1 MSTESQHNNK
11 RIAKN
16 ALMLYVRMLF
26 TLAVGLYTSRVV
38 LKVLGVSDF
47 GLYNV
52 VGGIVTIFTFLNG
65 TLTTGTQ
72 RFLSYA
78 IGEGNKEK
86 LKKVFDTS
94 VILHAIVSIIIL
106 ILAET
111 VGLWLLHYKMNIPT
125 GRETAAFW
133 VFQFSIL
140 ATVLNI
146 MQVPYRASLVAHER
160 MDIFAYMGIYETVM
174 KLAIVYL
181 LLITSIDKLIM
192 YAFLIMMV
200 HATAILFNILYCRK
214 KFEECTYSFSFDK
227 KIFGE
232 IARFSGWNIFGCG
245 AVSMQGQGVNI
256 LLNMFFGTVVN
267 AARGIAFQVN
277 NVVMQFVN
285 NFQTAV
291 NPQIVKLYAAGE
303 TKEMIR
309 LVINNSKFAAY
320 LLLVIAVPVSI
331 ELEFL
336 LDIWLGEYPDYTPIF
351 LRIILFQSLVQTMTR
366 PVVMVVHAVGKMKM
380 VNITAGGALLLIL
393 PISYVLM
400 KFGCDPITIFLV
412 NLIPWFFETFF
423 ELYYENKFCGFPIWR
438 FYKEVYGRVFPLA
451 VLMLLIPGIIH
462 HFISLNCVLRFFVV
476 GIVSLINSSLII
488 LYLGINR
495 SLRLK
500 LFDKAKQIIYNNILR
515 K

>member
-1 MSTESQHNNK
+1 
-11 RIAKN
+11 
-16 ALMLYVRMLF
+16 MLYVRMLF

-38 LKVLGVSDF
+38 LQVLGVSDF

-78 IGEGNKEK
+78 IGEGNKDK

-94 VILHAIVSIIIL
+94 VILHAVVSVAIL

-111 VGLWLLHYKMNIPT
+111 VGLYLLNYKMQIPA

-133 VFQFSIL
+133 VFQLSIF
-140 ATVLNI
+140 ATVLNV

-160 MDIFAYMGIYETVM
+160 MDIFAYVGIYETVM
-174 KLAIVYL
+174 KLAIVYV
-181 LLITSIDKLIM
+181 LLITGFDKLIM
-192 YAFLIMMV
+192 YAFLIMAV
-200 HATAILFNILYCRK
+200 HATAILYNIVYCRK
-214 KFEECTYSFSFDK
+214 RFEECTYNFTMDK

-277 NVVMQFVN
+277 NIVMQFVN

-303 TKEMIR
+303 TKEMIK

-320 LLLVIAVPVSI
+320 LLLFIAVPVSI
-331 ELEFL
+331 ELEYL
-336 LDIWLGEYPDYTPIF
+336 LEIWLGEYPDYTPIF
-351 LRIILFQSLVQTMTR
+351 LRIVLFQSLVQTMTR

-380 VNITAGGALLLIL
+380 VNLTAGGSLLLIL
-393 PISYVLM
+393 PISYMLM
-400 KFGCDPITIFLV
+400 KLGCEPITIFAV
-412 NLIPWFFETFF
+412 NVIPWFFETFF
-423 ELYYENKFCGFPIWR
+423 ELYYENKYCGFPIWEY
-438 FYKEVYGRVFPLA
+438 YKEVYGRVFPLA
-451 VLMLLIPGIIH
+451 VLMLLIPGLLH
-462 HFISLNCVLRFFVV
+462 YFIPADGFIRFFVV
-476 GIVSLINSSLII
+476 GFVSVMSSSLII

-500 LFDKAKQIIYNNILR
+500 IFNKAKQIVNSKLFKR
-515 K
+515 

>member
-1 MSTESQHNNK
+1 MSKESQHNNK

-16 ALMLYVRMLF
+16 AMMLYVRMLF
-26 TLAVGLYTSRVV
+26 TLVVGLYTSRVV
-38 LKVLGVSDF
+38 LHVLGVSDF

-94 VILHAIVSIIIL
+94 VILHALVSIVIL

-125 GRETAAFW
+125 GRENAAFW
-133 VFQFSIL
+133 VFQFSII
-140 ATVLNI
+140 TTILNI
-146 MQVPYRASLVAHER
+146 LQVPYRASLVANER

-200 HATAILFNILYCRK
+200 HTTAILFNILYCRNN
-214 KFEECTYSFSFDK
+214 FEECTYSFSFDK

-232 IARFSGWNIFGCG
+232 IASFSGWNIFGCG

-256 LLNMFFGTVVN
+256 LLNMFFGTVIN

-303 TKEMIR
+303 TKEMIK

-336 LDIWLGEYPDYTPIF
+336 LVLWLGDYPDYTPIF
-351 LRIILFQSLVQTMTR
+351 IRIILFQSLIQTMTR
-366 PVVMVVHAVGKMKM
+366 PIVMVVHAVGKMKM
-380 VNITAGGALLLIL
+380 VNLTAGGALILIL

-400 KFGCDPITIFLV
+400 KYGCDPITIFLV

-423 ELYYENKFCGFPIWR
+423 ELYYENKYCGFPIWR
-438 FYKEVYGRVFPLA
+438 FYKEVYGRVFPIALLLVA
-451 VLMLLIPGIIH
+451 VPYLVHSFIPIAGWGRLLIVCT
-462 HFISLNCVLRFFVV
+462 ISV
-476 GIVSLINSSLII
+476 ITSAVSIY
-488 LYLGINR
+488 YLGL
-495 SLRLK
+495 SKHLREMVLK
-500 LFDKAKQIIYNNILR
+500 KAKSIVTSKR
-515 K
+515 HR

>member
-1 MSTESQHNNK
+1 M
-11 RIAKN
+11 
-16 ALMLYVRMLF
+16 MLYVRMLF

-38 LKVLGVSDF
+38 LQVLGVSDF

-65 TLTTGTQ
+65 TLTSGTQ

-78 IGEGNKEK
+78 IGEGNKDK

-94 VILHAIVSIIIL
+94 VILHAIVSVAIL

-111 VGLWLLHYKMNIPT
+111 IGLYLLNYKMQIPA

-140 ATVLNI
+140 ATMLNI
-146 MQVPYRASLVAHER
+146 MQVPYKASLVAHER
-160 MDIFAYMGIYETVM
+160 MDIFAYVGIYETVM
-174 KLAIVYL
+174 KLAIVYV
-181 LLITSIDKLIM
+181 LLITGFDKLIM
-192 YAFLIMMV
+192 YAFLIMAV
-200 HATAILFNILYCRK
+200 HATAILYNIIYCRR
-214 KFEECTYSFSFDK
+214 KFEECTYSFTLDR

-277 NVVMQFVN
+277 NIVMQFVN

-303 TKEMIR
+303 TKEMIK

-320 LLLVIAVPVSI
+320 LLLFIAVPVSI
-331 ELEFL
+331 ELEYL
-336 LDIWLGEYPDYTPIF
+336 LEIWLGDYPDYTPIF

-380 VNITAGGALLLIL
+380 VNLTSGVALLLIL

-400 KFGCDPITIFLV
+400 KLGCEPITIFVV
-412 NLIPWFFETFF
+412 NVIPWFFEIFF
-423 ELYYENKFCGFPIWR
+423 DLYYENKFCGFPILA

-451 VLMLLIPGIIH
+451 ALMLLIPGLVH
-462 HFISLNCVLRFFVV
+462 YFMPTDGFIRFFVV
-476 GIVSLINSSLII
+476 GFVSVISSSLII
-488 LYLGINR
+488 LYLGINK

-500 LFDKAKQIIYNNILR
+500 LFNKAKQIINNKILR